1 MAMIHGYISDARFK
15 SVAKAQI
22 KNGAIPAQMSMI
34 EAVTGL
40 EAVGALI
47 MSIIMLFFV
56 GSPSP
61 ILGELKACRR
71 KLVFTKGGELSFASF
86 GELSALLTKA
96 QTEDIEVNATEVMKY
111 ITDSMRGAAGMQW
124 SFGEDRCPDF
134 VVFPSSIISFDNQIH
149 TLCYQPAK

>member
-86 GELSALLTKA
+86 GELSVL
-96 QTEDIEVNATEVMKY
+96 
-111 ITDSMRGAAGMQW
+111 
-124 SFGEDRCPDF
+124 F
-134 VVFPSSIISFDNQIH
+134 
-149 TLCYQPAK
+149 